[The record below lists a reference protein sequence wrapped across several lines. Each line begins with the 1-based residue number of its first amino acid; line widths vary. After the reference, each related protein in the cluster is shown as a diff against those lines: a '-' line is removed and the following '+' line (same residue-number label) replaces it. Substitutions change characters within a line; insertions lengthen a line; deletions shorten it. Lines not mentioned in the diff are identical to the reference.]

1 MHKIKLT
8 ITEGI
13 SLKQES
19 PSLELRNTQE
29 SQWEIQSV
37 SQFKVKFLYN
47 KNFKEEN
54 PSVARF
60 HENQKEFQKSKKFQI
75 ISGKLSTYIEIESH
89 HNREETKYTLCTLF
103 KQYELGELGTTK
115 L

>member
-1 MHKIKLT
+1 MNDGTIAGQIQSQRKSLFQGTWRSMHKNKMT

-13 SLKQES
+13 SLKQEN

-29 SQWEIQSV
+29 SQWEIQS
-37 SQFKVKFLYN
+37 
-47 KNFKEEN
+47 
-54 PSVARF
+54 
-60 HENQKEFQKSKKFQI
+60 ENQKEFQKSKKFQI

>member
-1 MHKIKLT
+1 MHKNKMT
-8 ITEGI
+8 ISEGI
-13 SLKQES
+13 SLKQEN

-29 SQWEIQSV
+29 SQWEIQS
-37 SQFKVKFLYN
+37 
-47 KNFKEEN
+47 
-54 PSVARF
+54 
-60 HENQKEFQKSKKFQI
+60 ENQKEFQKSKKFQI